1 MRQPNSDGSVEHQRI
16 GQVPK
21 PTRPVLRWHGGKWK
35 LAPWI
40 LNFFPQH
47 RIYVEPFGGAG
58 SMLMRKERVYAEVYN
73 DLDEVV
79 VNLFRV
85 LRDDIKAA
93 RLIEALRLT
102 PFARAEFNEALESAE
117 DDVERARHL
126 IVRSYMGFGS
136 NAHSSSPVADKTAFK
151 TYTRPADQD
160 AYRSTGFRANS
171 NRSGTTP
178 AHDWANYPDVLPA
191 IVERLRGVII
201 ESRPAPDVMKQHD
214 GGGTLHYV
222 DPPYLPETRSPANKY
237 DLKHRMY
244 RHELT
249 VDDHRELLAFLT
261 TLQGFVVL
269 SGYPSSL
276 YDDALPGWERVT
288 TAALAD
294 GARKRIEVLWLNPA
308 CTEALDR
315 ERHDLFSR
323 VGE

>member
-1 MRQPNSDGSVEHQRI
+1 MNA
-16 GQVPK
+16 

-35 LAPWI
+35 LAPFI
-40 LNFFPQH
+40 LQYFPKH

-73 DLDEVV
+73 DLDDVV

-85 LRDDIKAA
+85 LRDEAKSL

-102 PFARAEFNEALESAE
+102 PFARSEFNEALEASE

-126 IVRSYMGFGS
+126 VVRSYMGFGS

-151 TYTRPADQD
+151 TYTRPGDQD

-178 AHDWANYPDVLPA
+178 AHDWANYPDALPA
-191 IVERLRGVII
+191 IVERLRGVIV
-201 ESRPAPDVMKQHD
+201 EQRPAIDVMKQHD

-222 DPPYLPETRSPANKY
+222 DPPYLPETRSPANKH

-249 VDDHRELLAFLT
+249 PEDHRELLAFLC
-261 TLQGFVVL
+261 TLEGMVVL
-269 SGYPSSL
+269 SGYPSPM
-276 YDDALPGWERVT
+276 YDDALAGWQRIET
-288 TAALAD
+288 SALAD
-294 GARKRIEVLWLNPA
+294 GARPRTEVLWLNQS
-308 CTEALDR
+308 CSSALDR
-315 ERHDLFSR
+315 DRGAGTLFAEM
-323 VGE
+323 GK

>member
-1 MRQPNSDGSVEHQRI
+1 MNAPAVI
-16 GQVPK
+16 AK

-40 LNFFPQH
+40 MQFFPQH

-73 DLDEVV
+73 DLDDVV

-85 LRDDIKAA
+85 LRDEAKAA
-93 RLIEALRLT
+93 RLTEQLRLT
-102 PFARAEFNEALESAE
+102 PFARAEFNEALEAAE

-178 AHDWANYPDVLPA
+178 AHDWANYPDALPA
-191 IVERLRGVII
+191 IVERLRGVIV
-201 ESRPAPDVMKQHD
+201 ESRPAIDVMKQHD

-244 RHELT
+244 RHELS
-249 VDDHRELLAFLT
+249 VDDHKELLAFLQ
-261 TLQGFVVL
+261 TLEGMVAL
-269 SGYPSSL
+269 SGYPSPL
-276 YDDALPGWERVT
+276 YDDALHDWKRVT
-288 TAALAD
+288 TQALAD
-294 GARKRIEVLWLNPA
+294 GARKRTEVLWLNPA
-308 CTEALDR
+308 CVEALDR

-323 VGE
+323 AAE